1 MAIAQTLT
9 GLHIRK
15 RIRATFS
22 PATTAKQLNELKMK
36 ACTDL
41 LALEYLLG
49 GDETIPLKLVNFYQL
64 VSPWCDRSAKLYQL
78 ERKLARIDYGQY
90 NKARPALVALAA
102 QEERDPYGFNRAI
115 SGAIPTAE
123 DVFLG
128 NLYGLWTKPVS
139 KWENERAILASEPAI
154 IGQSDSPTIMAVIDA
169 QASKLLN
176 DGIDRWTLFL
186 QDLIDS

>member
-1 MAIAQTLT
+1 MAIATLT
-9 GLHIRK
+9 RLHLRK
-15 RIRATFS
+15 RIRAAFS
-22 PATTAKQLNELKMK
+22 PDNTAKQLNKLKDEAK
-36 ACTDL
+36 QSL
-41 LALEYLLG
+41 LELEYLYLIK
-49 GDETIPLKLVNFYQL
+49 IPPLQLVKFYAT
-64 VSPWCDRSAKLYQL
+64 VSPWCDRSVELYQL

-128 NLYGLWTKPVS
+128 DCYGLWTKPVS

-154 IGQSDSPTIMAVIDA
+154 IGQPDSPTIMAVIDA

-186 QDLIDS
+186 QNLIYS